1 MVVALKDL
9 AKEGIVAGYLLGKSL
24 GGGGG
29 GEVTEINTKLAGT
42 WTSPHLSG
50 ANMGEE
56 YIIDFEELFADID
69 DFNPNVKQDIV
80 LIYTFTYCG
89 EEWLTGCQLQ
99 MMYGNSSINSP
110 SNNTDTMVRLTYL
123 PEIGLSAPIRIFSDP
138 AIDISIWQDSYNA
151 TTQNEHDNVYVPLE
165 KGYYVFTI
173 DIYYHNVVQG

>member
-1 MVVALKDL
+1 MVALKDL

-24 GGGGG
+24 GGDS
-29 GEVTEINTKLAGT
+29 GEVIEINTKLAGT

-80 LIYTFTYCG
+80 LIYTLTYYG
-89 EEWLTGCQLQ
+89 EEWLTGCDLL
-99 MMYGNSSINSP
+99 MMYGNSSINPPP
-110 SNNTDTMVRLTYL
+110 SDSMARLTYL
-123 PEIGLSAPIRIFSDP
+123 PEIGLSAPIRIFFPDP
-138 AIDISIWQDSYNA
+138 ADIAISIWQDSYNA
-151 TTQNEHDNVYVPLE
+151 TTQNEHDNVHVPLE
-165 KGYYVFTI
+165 KGYYIFTI